1 MRPDVLRSHSGN
13 KPSGGM
19 AQEQHPQSG
28 TPWKETRLALRGLSE
43 CLKCSLCSNILK
55 KPVNLRSCEHI
66 FCLTCVGNCIG
77 TACPICQVPIMKQD
91 VNIHGKL
98 DNIIQLYS
106 KLQSLLDKDFSD
118 SEDNLSALG
127 KKIGEAETKKK
138 QIKMSFSPHSRRMKF
153 TLKTSPKKL
162 EQLKKSVK
170 DSGSCN
176 LTSIYDFVSSPPH
189 EKPFREKQTP
199 QQEYKKKLRK
209 KTLKDFSKQG
219 NTFRGQ
225 QENSSERYK
234 VGQNESEDPIP
245 SSGSKNASV
254 LRLITGTEVAENAG
268 ELSTSSGRPVNH
280 KEKSSNC
287 NISLMPYVFGGDPIS
302 EEWLS
307 LSKETTQLKCDGQ
320 FAGSPISLPMCNRT
334 KEGTIHQKSR
344 LLKKASEQLPGN
356 SVAAFPLRDC
366 AVSSPS
372 LPLPGITSPLR
383 NLEDFTCVN
392 DPVLPKVSRNCTEL
406 EAFFKKNPQNLPTK
420 RNRKGESL
428 LHTASIEGNLSA
440 VEYLLKK
447 GADPN
452 IKDYAGWTPLHEACN
467 HGHKQIVELLIRH
480 GALLNVT
487 GYQNDMPLHDAARNG
502 HIEIVELLL
511 LHGASRDVVNIFG
524 HKAVDYAET
533 EEMKS
538 LLKQPGKNDSS
549 SIIQYAK
556 CINLDY
562 CKKRPVVLLGSG
574 LDPDQQ
580 LLLSK
585 LATILKVKVCT
596 EFNSSVTHAVIPA
609 YPMRT
614 TMKCMLALL
623 SGCWILTF
631 TWVEASLVS
640 GTFEQEEKYE
650 VDGGPRQGRL
660 NTEQLLPK
668 LFDGCYFYFLGIF
681 KEHKKDDL
689 KELVKAG
696 GGQLLLRKPKSDND
710 VTQTISTV
718 AYHAKITSD
727 QSFCTQYIIYDASSN
742 YKPQKVRQGKVWEV
756 PSTWLI
762 DCVMSFQLL
771 PVKIFFPTL

>member
-1 MRPDVLRSHSGN
+1 MRPGVFRSRSGN
-13 KPSGGM
+13 
-19 AQEQHPQSG
+19 
-28 TPWKETRLALRGLSE
+28 
-43 CLKCSLCSNILK
+43 CN
-55 KPVNLRSCEHI
+55 
-66 FCLTCVGNCIG
+66 G

-91 VNIHGKL
+91 VKINSKL
-98 DNIIQLYS
+98 DVIIKLYS
-106 KLQSLLDKDFSD
+106 KLQTLQDKDFSD
-118 SEDNLSALG
+118 PEDNLSALG
-127 KKIGEAETKKK
+127 KKVEEAETKKK
-138 QIKMSFSPHSRRMKF
+138 TIKMCFSPHSRKLKF
-153 TLKTSPKKL
+153 TLKASPKKS
-162 EQLKKSVK
+162 EQLKKSVT
-170 DSGSCN
+170 DSESCN

-189 EKPFREKQTP
+189 EKPFREEQTY
-199 QQEYKKKLRK
+199 QQEYKKELRK
-209 KTLKDFSKQG
+209 NTLKDFSKQG
-219 NTFRGQ
+219 DTFRGQ
-225 QENSSERYK
+225 QENSSKRYK
-234 VGQNESEDPIP
+234 VGLNESKDPIP
-245 SSGSKNASV
+245 SSGSKNTSV
-254 LRLITGTEVAENAG
+254 LRLITGTELAENAG
-268 ELSTSSGRPVNH
+268 ELSTSNGRPVKP

-287 NISLMPYVFGGDPIS
+287 NFSLMPNVLGGDLTS

-307 LSKETTQLKCDGQ
+307 LSKETTQLKHDRQ
-320 FAGSPISLPMCNRT
+320 FAGSPISLPKCHET
-334 KEGTIHQKSR
+334 KEGTIQRKSR

-356 SVAAFPLRDC
+356 SVAAFPLRDY

-383 NLEDFTCVN
+383 NLEDFACAS
-392 DPVLPKVSRNCTEL
+392 DPELPKVSRNCAEKEVFL
-406 EAFFKKNPQNLPTK
+406 KKFPKNLSAK
-420 RNRKGESL
+420 RNHKGESL

-440 VEYLLKK
+440 VECLLKK

-487 GYQNDMPLHDAARNG
+487 GYQNDMPLHDAAKNG
-502 HIEIVELLL
+502 HIEIC
-511 LHGASRDVVNIFG
+511 
-524 HKAVDYAET
+524 
-533 EEMKS
+533 
-538 LLKQPGKNDSS
+538 KNL
-549 SIIQYAK
+549 
-556 CINLDY
+556 NY
-562 CKKRPVVLLGSG
+562 CKKGPVLLGSG

-585 LATILKVKVCT
+585 LATILKVTVCT
-596 EFNSSVTHAVIPA
+596 DFNNSVTHVVIPA
-609 YPMRT
+609 YPVRT

-631 TWVEASLVS
+631 MWVEASLRS

-696 GGQLLLRKPKSDND
+696 GGQILLRKPKSDND
-710 VTQTISTV
+710 VTQTINTV
-718 AYHAKITSD
+718 AYHAEITSD

-756 PSTWLI
+756 PSRWLI

-771 PVKIFFPTL
+771 SVK

>member
-1 MRPDVLRSHSGN
+1 
-13 KPSGGM
+13 M
-19 AQEQHPQSG
+19 AQEQHPLSG
-28 TPWKETRLALRGLSE
+28 TPWKETRLALRRLGE
-43 CLKCSLCSNILK
+43 CLKCSLCTNILK
-55 KPVNLRSCEHI
+55 KPVNLGSCEHI

-77 TACPICQVPIMKQD
+77 TTCPICQVPIMKQD
-91 VNIHGKL
+91 VKINRKL
-98 DNIIQLYS
+98 DNITKLYS
-106 KLQSLLDKDFSD
+106 KLQPLQDKDFSD
-118 SEDNLSALG
+118 REDNLSALG
-127 KKIGEAETKKK
+127 KKVGEAEVKKK
-138 QIKMSFSPHSRRMKF
+138 QIKMSFSPHSRKMKF

-162 EQLKKSVK
+162 EQLKQSVK

-176 LTSIYDFVSSPPH
+176 LTSIYDFVSSSPH
-189 EKPFREKQTP
+189 EKPFREEQTS
-199 QQEYKKKLRK
+199 QQEYKKKLKK

-219 NTFRGQ
+219 NTFNGQ

-234 VGQNESEDPIP
+234 VGLNESKDPIP
-245 SSGSKNASV
+245 SSGSKNTSV
-254 LRLITGTEVAENAG
+254 LRLITGTELADNAG
-268 ELSTSSGRPVNH
+268 ELSPRNGRPVKP
-280 KEKSSNC
+280 KEKCSNC
-287 NISLMPYVFGGDPIS
+287 SFSLMPNVFGGDQTS

-307 LSKETTQLKCDGQ
+307 LAKEITQLKCDRQ
-320 FAGSPISLPMCNRT
+320 FAGSPISLPKCHKT
-334 KEGTIHQKSR
+334 KEGTTHRKSR

-356 SVAAFPLRDC
+356 SVAAC

-383 NLEDFTCVN
+383 NLEDFAS
-392 DPVLPKVSRNCTEL
+392 DSELPKVSRNCAEK
-406 EAFFKKNPQNLPTK
+406 EAFLKKFPKNLSAK
-420 RNRKGESL
+420 RNHKGESL

-440 VEYLLKK
+440 VECLLKK

-452 IKDYAGWTPLHEACN
+452 IKDNAGWTPLHEACN

-487 GYQNDMPLHDAARNG
+487 GYQNDMPLHDAAKNG

-524 HKAVDYAET
+524 HKPVDYAET

-538 LLKQPGKNDSS
+538 LLMQPGKNDSS
-549 SIIQYAK
+549 SIIQYAE

-562 CKKRPVVLLGSG
+562 CKKGPVVLLGSG

-585 LATILKVKVCT
+585 LATILKVRVCT
-596 EFNSSVTHAVIPA
+596 EFNSSVTHVVIPE
-609 YPMRT
+609 YPVQT
-614 TMKCMLALL
+614 TMTYLLALL

-631 TWVEASLVS
+631 MWVEASFGS

-650 VDGGPRQGRL
+650 IDGGPRQSRL

-681 KEHKKDDL
+681 KDHKKDDL
-689 KELVKAG
+689 KQLVKAG
-696 GGQLLLRKPKSDND
+696 GGQILLRKPKSDND
-710 VTQTISTV
+710 VTQTINTV
-718 AYHAKITSD
+718 AYHAEITSD

-756 PSTWLI
+756 PSMWLI
-762 DCVMSFQLL
+762 DCVTSFQLL
-771 PVKIFFPTL
+771 PVKKLFF

>member
-1 MRPDVLRSHSGN
+1 MRPGIFRSRSCNEPAGH
-13 KPSGGM
+13 M

-28 TPWKETRLALRGLSE
+28 SPWKETRLALRSFAE
-43 CLKCSLCSNILK
+43 CLKCSLCTNILE
-55 KPVNLRSCEHI
+55 KPVDLGNCGHI
-66 FCLTCVGNCIG
+66 FCLTCVGNCNG
-77 TACPICQVPIMKQD
+77 TACPICQEPIMKQD
-91 VNIHGKL
+91 VKINKKL
-98 DNIIQLYS
+98 EVIIKLYS
-106 KLQSLLDKDFSD
+106 KLQTLQDKDFSVSLPD
-118 SEDNLSALG
+118 PEDNLSALG
-127 KKIGEAETKKK
+127 KKVKEAETKKK
-138 QIKMSFSPHSRRMKF
+138 KIQMCFSPHSRKLKF

-170 DSGSCN
+170 DSGS

-189 EKPFREKQTP
+189 EKPLRQEQTH

-209 KTLKDFSKQG
+209 NTLKGSSKQG
-219 NTFRGQ
+219 DTFRGQ
-225 QENSSERYK
+225 QENSSKRYK
-234 VGQNESEDPIP
+234 VGLNESKDPIP
-245 SSGSKNASV
+245 SSGSKNTSV
-254 LRLITGTEVAENAG
+254 LRLITGTELAENAG
-268 ELSTSSGRPVNH
+268 ELSTSNGRPVKP

-287 NISLMPYVFGGDPIS
+287 NFSLMPNVFGGDLTS

-307 LSKETTQLKCDGQ
+307 LSKETTQLKCDRQ
-320 FAGSPISLPMCNRT
+320 FAGSPISLPKCHKT
-334 KEGTIHQKSR
+334 KEGTIQRKSR

-372 LPLPGITSPLR
+372 LPLAGITSPVR
-383 NLEDFTCVN
+383 NLEDFACAI
-392 DPVLPKVSRNCTEL
+392 DPELPKVSRNHAEKEVFL
-406 EAFFKKNPQNLPTK
+406 KKFPKNLSAK
-420 RNRKGESL
+420 RNHKGESL

-440 VEYLLKK
+440 VECLLKK

-487 GYQNDMPLHDAARNG
+487 GYQNDMPLHDAAKNG

-524 HKAVDYAET
+524 HKPVDCAET

-538 LLKQPGKNDSS
+538 LLMQPGKNDSS

-556 CINLDY
+556 CKNLNY
-562 CKKRPVVLLGSG
+562 CKKGPVVLLGSG

-585 LATILKVKVCT
+585 LATILKVTVCT
-596 EFNSSVTHAVIPA
+596 DFNNSVTHVVIPA
-609 YPMRT
+609 YPVRT

-631 TWVEASLVS
+631 MWVEASLRS

-696 GGQLLLRKPKSDND
+696 GGQILLRKPKSDDD

-718 AYHAKITSD
+718 AYHAEITSD
-727 QSFCTQYIIYDASSN
+727 QSFCTQYIIYDGSSN

-756 PSTWLI
+756 PSRWLI

-771 PVKIFFPTL
+771 PVKK